1 MLCLISMLHYFHWLE
16 RNNLWTRETRGKR
29 IIVLSFCSQCSLLK
43 TGDHPRPPKTL
54 FSFSKH
60 LLNRHSRVTEGVL
73 PVAGQKMSRWRPAKK
88 PSWTLVAAVLTAIAL
103 AQSTW
108 ALDKDGVVEAESA
121 VTELASTIAT
131 LYRNKCT
138 VTASCPQSVS
148 AMGRDLTPYL
158 DTVDTRVQDVCLC
171 ITTPF
176 FFLPRDLFSP
186 VAVAC
191 LVQLDCGNCTG
202 GVRAGMGKSAVT
214 SLVARTRARAQRR
227 LQRTCAGRRASR
239 AR

>member
-1 MLCLISMLHYFHWLE
+1 
-16 RNNLWTRETRGKR
+16 
-29 IIVLSFCSQCSLLK
+29 
-43 TGDHPRPPKTL
+43 
-54 FSFSKH
+54 
-60 LLNRHSRVTEGVL
+60 
-73 PVAGQKMSRWRPAKK
+73 MSRWRPATK
-88 PSWTLVAAVLTAIAL
+88 PSWTLLAAVLTAVAL

-176 FFLPRDLFSP
+176 FFHETCFHLLLLPAWCSLTAATARG
-186 VAVAC
+186 AC
-191 LVQLDCGNCTG
+191 AQGWE
-202 GVRAGMGKSAVT
+202 
-214 SLVARTRARAQRR
+214 RAR
-227 LQRTCAGRRASR
+227 
-239 AR
+239 